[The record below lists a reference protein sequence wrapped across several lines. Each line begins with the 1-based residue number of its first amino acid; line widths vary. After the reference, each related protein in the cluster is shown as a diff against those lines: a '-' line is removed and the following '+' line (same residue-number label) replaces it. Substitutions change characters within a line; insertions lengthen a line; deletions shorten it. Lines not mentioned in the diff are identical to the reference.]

1 MANMKWKGLEEYE
14 LQLSKLEDISEKCI
28 GEAIHD
34 GAAVIADAI
43 RESINSIPVDNRV
56 VKKGEMLTGISQP
69 QKDGLLAG
77 FGIAPLQD
85 DGGYLHVKCGFAGY
99 NAVRTK
105 AYPNGQP
112 NSVIA
117 RSVNAGSSFRVKI
130 PFIDNA
136 VNSKKDQA
144 EETIRKKFDEALEKA
159 L

>member
-1 MANMKWKGLEEYE
+1 MATLKWKGLEEYE
-14 LQLSKLEDISEKCI
+14 LQLSKLADISRECI

-43 RESINSIPVDNRV
+43 REGINSIPVDNRI
-56 VKKGEMLTGISQP
+56 VKNGEMLTGISQP
-69 QKDGLLAG
+69 QKDGLLEG

-85 DGGYLHVKCGFAGY
+85 DNGFLNVKCGFNGF
-99 NAVRTK
+99 NAVKTK

-130 PFIDNA
+130 PFVDNA
-136 VNSKKDQA
+136 VNTKKDQA